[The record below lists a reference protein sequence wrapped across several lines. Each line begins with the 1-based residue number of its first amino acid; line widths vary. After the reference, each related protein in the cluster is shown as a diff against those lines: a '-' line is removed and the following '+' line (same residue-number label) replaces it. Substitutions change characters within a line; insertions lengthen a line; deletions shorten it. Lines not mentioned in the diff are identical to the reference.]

1 MPMRTEKDGAG
12 TGQARGA
19 TETCSDE
26 KADLGGC
33 KGRGS
38 QETETA
44 LLGEGCSEL
53 QHVCVCVGE
62 VHVYMGTSGQVP
74 TKCQLLLWQ
83 LDSNCF
89 VLSIVAQ
96 ICYPIPGT
104 CPRPS
109 KLVSASAQLPAGS
122 S

>member
-1 MPMRTEKDGAG
+1 MGLGLARPGGPQRPALMRKQTWVA
-12 TGQARGA
+12 ARGEA
-19 TETCSDE
+19 AGKQKQLS
-26 KADLGGC
+26 L
-33 KGRGS
+33 GRGAQS
-38 QETETA
+38 
-44 LLGEGCSEL
+44 SSM
-53 QHVCVCVGE
+53 CVCVGE

-96 ICYPIPGT
+96 ICYPTPGT